1 MTFVSVN
8 LILINIPKNF
18 SEQILHGP
26 FFEYADKTACAMIFY
41 LLDKDFVHQLVD
53 GASYSLVV
61 LVHVSWASS
70 YADALEL

>member
-1 MTFVSVN
+1 
-8 LILINIPKNF
+8 
-18 SEQILHGP
+18 
-26 FFEYADKTACAMIFY
+26 MIFY